1 MRVYIHYPT
10 SNNHLVLWSYSPT
23 GVKKIGKNGEKIF
36 YDYEEKIN
44 NAVFP
49 SLQGGPHNNAI
60 AGIATAMLQAKTPE
74 FRQYQERVIANAQR
88 LAAELEKLG
97 FHVVTGGTDVHL
109 VLVDMAKS
117 FKVTGSKAE
126 YLLELVDIACNK
138 NTG

>member
-1 MRVYIHYPT
+1 M
-10 SNNHLVLWSYSPT
+10 
-23 GVKKIGKNGEKIF
+23 
-36 YDYEEKIN
+36 
-44 NAVFP
+44 FP

-74 FRQYQERVIANAQR
+74 FREYQQQVLANAKR

-97 FHVVTGGTDVHL
+97 FIVVTGGTDVHL
-109 VLVDMAKS
+109 VLVDMVKS

-138 NTG
+138 NTGWYFVLRFLK

>member
-1 MRVYIHYPT
+1 M
-10 SNNHLVLWSYSPT
+10 
-23 GVKKIGKNGEKIF
+23 KIGKNGEKIL

-60 AGIATAMLQAKTPE
+60 AGIATAMLQATTQE
-74 FRQYQERVIANAQR
+74 FRDYQQQVIANAKR

-97 FHVVTGGTDVHL
+97 FFVVTGGTDVHL
-109 VLVDMAKS
+109 ILVDLAKS

-126 YLLELVDIACNK
+126 YLFELVDIACNK
-138 NTG
+138 NTGWWFVL